1 MARASDPFAV
11 FKFAVEIQDLRV
23 GGFSEVSGLQSETEV
38 EEYRE
43 GGNNLHFHKLAKA
56 TKYGNLILKR
66 GLVDSQALWQWRQ
79 DVINGTINRKQV
91 TVILHDRQG
100 QEKWRWV
107 FEGAYPVKWSS
118 ADLNATSSTTIAV
131 ESVELAHH
139 GFTKGG

>member
-1 MARASDPFAV
+1 MARAPDPYAV
-11 FKFAVEIQDLRV
+11 FKFVVEIQGLQV

-66 GLVDSQALWQWRQ
+66 GLVDSPALWNWRQ
-79 DVINGTINRKQV
+79 EVISGVINRKQV
-91 TVILHDRQG
+91 TVILQDRLG

-107 FEGAYPVKWSS
+107 FEEAYPVKWSS
-118 ADLNATSSTTIAV
+118 TDLNATGNTIAV

-139 GFTKGG
+139 GYKKS

>member
-1 MARASDPFAV
+1 MPRTPDPYAV
-11 FKFAVEIQDLRV
+11 FKFVVEILGLQV
-23 GGFSEVSGLQSETEV
+23 GGFSEVTGLQSETEV
-38 EEYRE
+38 EEFRE

-66 GLVDSQALWQWRQ
+66 GLVDSQALWKWRQ
-79 DVINGTINRKQV
+79 DVIKGKIERKQV
-91 TVILHDRQG
+91 TVILQDRQG

-118 ADLNATSSTTIAV
+118 TDLNATSSTTIAV

-139 GFTKGG
+139 GFTRGG